1 VNNSCTLMSAVVL
14 LCIIHKS
21 LSLDSTENFQF
32 FTNPCYYK
40 QENYSLNIVFQVQN
54 MGWADVTGWVA
65 QGGAILGTKRTL
77 PKSRMAQVASRLAEF
92 KIHGLLIIGG
102 FEVSFLVVK

>member
-1 VNNSCTLMSAVVL
+1 MLMSAVVL
-14 LCIIHKS
+14 FCMIHKS
-21 LSLDSTENFQF
+21 LLLDSTENFQF
-32 FTNPCYYK
+32 TNPYYYK
-40 QENYSLNIVFQVQN
+40 QENYSLNIMFQVQN

-77 PKSRMAQVASRLAEF
+77 PKSRMAQVAARLAEF

-102 FEVSFLVVK
+102 FEVSFLIVK

>member
-1 VNNSCTLMSAVVL
+1 MF
-14 LCIIHKS
+14 H
-21 LSLDSTENFQF
+21 
-32 FTNPCYYK
+32 
-40 QENYSLNIVFQVQN
+40 VQN

-77 PKSRMAQVASRLAEF
+77 PKSRMAQVAARLAEF

-102 FEVSFLVVK
+102 FEVSLFIVKYNIFTITPCTFFPKHIQVPSTWNAWVFLDKVDAAIYGLFVVLMSRS

>member
-1 VNNSCTLMSAVVL
+1 
-14 LCIIHKS
+14 
-21 LSLDSTENFQF
+21 
-32 FTNPCYYK
+32 
-40 QENYSLNIVFQVQN
+40 

-77 PKSRMAQVASRLAEF
+77 PKPRMAQVAARLAEF

-102 FEVSFLVVK
+102 FEVSFIRISYIEHKPAEHLA

>member
-1 VNNSCTLMSAVVL
+1 
-14 LCIIHKS
+14 
-21 LSLDSTENFQF
+21 
-32 FTNPCYYK
+32 
-40 QENYSLNIVFQVQN
+40 

-77 PKSRMAQVASRLAEF
+77 PKSRMAQVAARLAEF

-102 FEVSFLVVK
+102 FEVSFLKVK

>member
-1 VNNSCTLMSAVVL
+1 MSAVVL
-14 LCIIHKS
+14 FCIIHK
-21 LSLDSTENFQF
+21 LLPLDSTENFKL
-32 FTNPCYYK
+32 FTNPYYYN
-40 QENYSLNIVFQVQN
+40 QENCSLIIMFQVQN

-77 PKSRMAQVASRLAEF
+77 PKSRMAQVAARLAEF

-102 FEVSFLVVK
+102 FEVSFLIVK

>member
-1 VNNSCTLMSAVVL
+1 
-14 LCIIHKS
+14 
-21 LSLDSTENFQF
+21 
-32 FTNPCYYK
+32 
-40 QENYSLNIVFQVQN
+40 

-77 PKSRMAQVASRLAEF
+77 PKSRMAQVAARLAEF

-102 FEVSFLVVK
+102 FEVSSHSEIKYFHYYPMHFFLNTDKLPVFGMHGFFLTKLTQQFVAYLLF

>member
-1 VNNSCTLMSAVVL
+1 M
-14 LCIIHKS
+14 
-21 LSLDSTENFQF
+21 
-32 FTNPCYYK
+32 
-40 QENYSLNIVFQVQN
+40 FQVQN

-77 PKSRMAQVASRLAEF
+77 PKSRMAQVAARLAEF

-102 FEVSFLVVK
+102 FEVSFIIVKLNIFPFILHTFPKHRQVTNTSNVWVIPHKVDTAINGLFVVLMLTL

>member
-1 VNNSCTLMSAVVL
+1 MLMSAVVL
-14 LCIIHKS
+14 FCMIHKS
-21 LSLDSTENFQF
+21 LSLDSTENFQLF
-32 FTNPCYYK
+32 INPCYYK
-40 QENYSLNIVFQVQN
+40 QENYSLNIMFQVQN

-77 PKSRMAQVASRLAEF
+77 PKSRMAQVAARLAEF

-102 FEVSFLVVK
+102 FEVSFLIVK